1 MLASLR
7 CHEVSCYLKSI
18 CGTNYRLMIDI
29 YNYHFISTQVLFCAI
44 LEDSASNNFD
54 KKTYKEVVSSSI

>member
-1 MLASLR
+1 
-7 CHEVSCYLKSI
+7 
-18 CGTNYRLMIDI
+18 MIDI